1 MTVTGTDVQVR
12 RVTDARQKR
21 DFIRLPWSI
30 YEGDPNWVP
39 PLIMDMK
46 TAFNRDKHP
55 FYQHSDAVFF
65 IAYRDGR
72 AVGRIAAIDNTR
84 HVEFHDE
91 RVGFFGF
98 FECIDDADVAGALFE
113 AAADWLR
120 GRDLVAMRGPTSF
133 STNDITGFVIE
144 GYDSPPVLLMPY
156 NPRYYEPLLFRC
168 GFERAKTMVAFEQL
182 SNQAP
187 DYLVR
192 AAKVVG
198 KRTGVRLRPIDMKN
212 FESELEVVQGIYRGA
227 WEKNWG
233 FVPMTEAEVAFM
245 AKELK
250 PAVDPD
256 FVMIA
261 ELEDGTPVGFSLTMP
276 DYNHALIHLRNGRL
290 LPFGILKL
298 LWYRRSIDKV
308 RIMALG
314 LLEEYRG
321 RGIDA
326 MLYHNIFE
334 TGKSKGITCAEFSWV
349 LEDNEAMRRPL
360 DRLGGHVYKRYALY
374 DKPLAA
380 TVAEPPVPT
389 PAGP

>member
-1 MTVTGTDVQVR
+1 MTTVGTGVQVR
-12 RVTDARQKR
+12 RVADARQKR

-46 TAFNRDKHP
+46 TALNRDKHP
-55 FYQHSDAVFF
+55 FYQHSDADFF

-72 AVGRIAAIDNTR
+72 AVGRIAAIDNRR

-91 RVGFFGF
+91 PVGFFGF
-98 FECIDDADVAGALFE
+98 FECADDPDAASALFE
-113 AAADWLR
+113 TVADWLR
-120 GRDLVAMRGPTSF
+120 PRGLTAMRGPVSF

-156 NPRYYEPLLFRC
+156 NPRYYEPLLYGC
-168 GFERAKTMVAFEQL
+168 GFERVKTMVAFEKVG
-182 SNQAP
+182 NEAP
-187 DYLVR
+187 EYLVR
-192 AAKVVG
+192 AAKVVA

-212 FESELEVVQGIYRGA
+212 FESELEVVQAIYRDA
-227 WEKNWG
+227 WERNWG
-233 FVPMTEAEVAFM
+233 FVPMTEAEVEFM

-261 ELEDGTPVGFSLTMP
+261 EREDGTPVGFSLTMP
-276 DYNHALIHLRNGRL
+276 DYNRALIHLKNGRL

-298 LWYRRSIDKV
+298 LWYRRSIDWL

-334 TGKSKGITCAEFSWV
+334 TGKSKGIVGAEFSWV

-360 DRLGGHVYKRYALY
+360 DRLGGKVYKRYALY
-374 DKPLAA
+374 EKPLALGGA
-380 TVAEPPVPT
+380 ASPQ
-389 PAGP
+389 ARDGQ